1 MFMSFSK
8 NKIHAFVAKLGN
20 RCFCWFPS
28 VMLELIQVN
37 NSMASLYYLNLYK
50 WVKHFFR
57 YLVYEIFLWPE
68 SWRGPLYMY
77 LLSFPR
83 FWTLSIERFWFL
95 FWSILN
101 GVTLKIS
108 NTRALFNFFRNVMNY
123 SNFWKIDWTLFDWI
137 SEYCLEGAH
146 LHQPTHAHIYIA
158 RAEAVTD
165 SCLAFLGAHKHGI
178 AKAKQST
185 T

>member
-1 MFMSFSK
+1 MSLSK

-28 VMLELIQVN
+28 AMLELIQVN

-50 WVKHFFR
+50 WVQHFFG

-68 SWRGPLYMY
+68 SWRGSLYMY

-101 GVTLKIS
+101 GVTLKTS
-108 NTRALFNFFRNVMNY
+108 NTRVGCRGERNLGPGDFP
-123 SNFWKIDWTLFDWI
+123 SRLDHRTIFGKW
-137 SEYCLEGAH
+137 
-146 LHQPTHAHIYIA
+146 A
-158 RAEAVTD
+158 RAPPRFFSASLTWP
-165 SCLAFLGAHKHGI
+165 HPRKWR
-178 AKAKQST
+178 
-185 T
+185 